1 MQTKTIL
8 IRGGLVQDAVHR
20 EPRKV
25 DLLLAGGKIAGI
37 GTDLTAPEDA
47 EIFDADGLDV
57 YPGFVDAHT
66 HIGLDGYGI
75 GHEGCDYNEMNDI
88 WTPPLTP
95 RCSTRRACRYFPGLW
110 TPTPTSAWTATASG
124 TRAATTTR

>member
-25 DLLLAGGKIAGI
+25 DLLLAGGKI
-37 GTDLTAPEDA
+37 
-47 EIFDADGLDV
+47 
-57 YPGFVDAHT
+57 
-66 HIGLDGYGI
+66 
-75 GHEGCDYNEMNDI
+75 

-110 TPTPTSAWTATASG
+110 TPTPT
-124 TRAATTTR
+124 